1 MEFHQ
6 LRYFVAV
13 AEKRHF
19 TKAARGLHVAQPSVS
34 RAIRVLEEELGT
46 SLFHRMKGNVALT
59 PAGETLLPW
68 ARRVLADVDGAT
80 GEVRELADLRRGRL
94 AVGATPSLTIT
105 LLPPALA
112 KFHSAYPGIDLVL
125 QEAGSRDLVRELE
138 QGALDVALVILPV
151 SHETLETS
159 PLLREELVVA
169 VAPDHALASRRTIPI
184 ADLKGVPLV
193 MFRDGYDLR
202 AATVAACPPAGFQP
216 PFPPRG
222 GARDGAWRPAAP
234 GGRAGGAV
242 GLRQEGELAGI
253 QALLVLSNVA
263 TQGLYVGV
271 VILLIGGITAAFM
284 AGLWGRGWIR
294 AAIALLVALIAFMY
308 AGATPYYGAVRRAA
322 GLGYYIIGKR
332 GGGPEP
338 VNTGDLARLLGSSRA
353 TELTAVGT
361 IGLLL
366 LVWLMVMKPF

>member
-1 MEFHQ
+1 MGIELHQ

-13 AEKRHF
+13 AEERHF
-19 TKAARGLHVAQPSVS
+19 TRAARGLRVAQSSVS

-46 SLFHRMKGNVALT
+46 PLFHRMKGKVGLT

-125 QEAGSRDLVRELE
+125 HEAGSRDLVHELE

-169 VAPDHALASRRTIPI
+169 VAPDHALASRKTIPI

-202 AATVAACPPAGFQP
+202 AATVAACRRARLEPPLALE
-216 PFPPRG
+216 G
-222 GARDGAWRPAAP
+222 GEMDGGLLLPAA
-234 GGRAGGAV
+234 R
-242 GLRQEGELAGI
+242 L
-253 QALLVLSNVA
+253 
-263 TQGLYVGV
+263 
-271 VILLIGGITAAFM
+271 
-284 AGLWGRGWIR
+284 
-294 AAIALLVALIAFMY
+294 
-308 AGATPYYGAVRRAA
+308 RAA
-322 GLGYYIIGKR
+322 G
-332 GGGPEP
+332 GP
-338 VNTGDLARLLGSSRA
+338 TLGSRPA
-353 TELTAVGT
+353 GA
-361 IGLLL
+361 
-366 LVWLMVMKPF
+366 PH

>member
-112 KFHSAYPGIDLVL
+112 KFHTAYPGIDLVL
-125 QEAGSRDLVRELE
+125 HEAGSRDLVHELE

-169 VAPDHALASRRTIPI
+169 VAPDHPLASRRTIPI

-202 AATVAACPPAGFQP
+202 AATVAACRRAGFEP
-216 PFPPRG
+216 LFALEG
-222 GARDGAWRPAAP
+222 GEMDG
-234 GGRAGGAV
+234 V
-242 GLRQEGELAGI
+242 LRLA
-253 QALLVLSNVA
+253 
-263 TQGLYVGV
+263 
-271 VILLIGGITAAFM
+271 
-284 AGLWGRGWIR
+284 
-294 AAIALLVALIAFMY
+294 
-308 AGATPYYGAVRRAA
+308 AA
-322 GLGYYIIGKR
+322 GLGVAVVPSLVIDPAGPLKAVRLAEPLTRTIGFANRKDR
-332 GGGPEP
+332 H
-338 VNTGDLARLLGSSRA
+338 LSRA
-353 TELTAVGT
+353 GREFVQTVRALTRARDWLRARPP
-361 IGLLL
+361 GLTVLDA
-366 LVWLMVMKPF
+366 KS

>member
-13 AEKRHF
+13 AEERHF

-202 AATVAACPPAGFQP
+202 AATVAACRRAGFEP
-216 PFPPRG
+216 LFALEG
-222 GARDGAWRPAAP
+222 GEMDG
-234 GGRAGGAV
+234 V
-242 GLRQEGELAGI
+242 LRLA
-253 QALLVLSNVA
+253 
-263 TQGLYVGV
+263 
-271 VILLIGGITAAFM
+271 
-284 AGLWGRGWIR
+284 
-294 AAIALLVALIAFMY
+294 
-308 AGATPYYGAVRRAA
+308 AA
-322 GLGYYIIGKR
+322 GLGVAVVPSLVIDPAGPLKAVRLAEPLTRTIGFANRKDR
-332 GGGPEP
+332 H
-338 VNTGDLARLLGSSRA
+338 LSRA
-353 TELTAVGT
+353 GREFVQTVRALPRARDWLRARPPGLTVLDA
-361 IGLLL
+361 
-366 LVWLMVMKPF
+366 KS